1 MIRSAMVLLVVALSP
16 AAARAGDTSRI
27 VCNLGAF
34 SKAERARHLE
44 LIAMLKDK
52 VAEMRELERG
62 YAFRYSPDLVRS
74 LAEWTTLETKCC
86 PFIDFEIELEPQPGG
101 ASWLRL
107 LGNEEVKEFIR
118 TEFKPLIQIARPK
131 GASLWQHDERRAL
144 AEARR
149 TGKPL
154 LVDFR
159 ADWCSACKML
169 DADTWADPAVRAE
182 IEAHY
187 VPLQIDMT
195 AEDEDTKK
203 IAERYGVSGLPT
215 ILAGNRRITGFV
227 RPAAMLE
234 ALRAR

>member
-1 MIRSAMVLLVVALSP
+1 MIRSAMVLLALALYP
-16 AAARAGDTSRI
+16 ALARAGESSRI
-27 VCNLGAF
+27 ACNLGVF
-34 SKAERARHLE
+34 KPAERTRHRE

-52 VAEMRELERG
+52 VGEMRELDRG
-62 YAFRYSPDLVRS
+62 YAFRYSPELVLP

-86 PFIDFEIELEPQPGG
+86 PFIDFQIELEPQPGG
-101 ASWLRL
+101 AAWLRL
-107 LGNEEVKEFIR
+107 LGDGEVKEFIR
-118 TEFKPLIQIARPK
+118 TEFQRLIQIARPK
-131 GASLWQHDERRAL
+131 GAALWQHDEARAV

-154 LVDFR
+154 LIDFR

-182 IEAHY
+182 IEAHF

-195 AEDEDTKK
+195 AEDEATRK

-227 RPAAMLE
+227 RPAEMLE
-234 ALRAR
+234 ALRSR

>member
-1 MIRSAMVLLVVALSP
+1 MSRSALVLLAVALSP
-16 AAARAGDTSRI
+16 ALARAGDSSRI

-34 SKAERARHLE
+34 TKAERARHIQ

-52 VAEMRELERG
+52 VAQMREVERG
-62 YAFRYSPDLVRS
+62 YAFRYSADLVQP
-74 LAEWTTLETKCC
+74 LAEWITLETKCC
-86 PFIDFEIELEPQPGG
+86 PFLDFELELEPQPGG
-101 ASWLRL
+101 AAWLRL
-107 LGNEEVKEFIR
+107 LGDDEVKEFIR
-118 TEFKPLIQIARPK
+118 TDFKPLIQIARPK
-131 GASLWQHDERRAL
+131 GASLWRHDEAQAV
-144 AEARR
+144 AESQR

-159 ADWCSACKML
+159 ADWCGACKML

-182 IEAHY
+182 LLAHY

-195 AEDEDTKK
+195 AEDEATKE

-215 ILAGNRRITGFV
+215 ILAGKRRITGFV

-234 ALRAR
+234 ALRSR

>member
-1 MIRSAMVLLVVALSP
+1 MFRSAMVLLPLALYP
-16 AAARAGDTSRI
+16 ALARAGESSRI
-27 VCNLGAF
+27 VCNMGVF
-34 SKAERARHLE
+34 SKAERARHRE

-52 VAEMRELERG
+52 VGEMREVERG
-62 YAFRYSPDLVRS
+62 YAFRYAPDLVRP

-86 PFIDFEIELEPQPGG
+86 PFLDFEIELEPQPGG
-101 ASWLRL
+101 AAWLRL
-107 LGNEEVKEFIR
+107 LGDDEVKEFIR

-131 GASLWQHDERRAL
+131 GAGLWQYDEAHAV

-195 AEDEDTKK
+195 AEDEATRK

-227 RPAAMLE
+227 RPAEMLE
-234 ALRAR
+234 ALRSR

>member
-1 MIRSAMVLLVVALSP
+1 MYRSALVLLAVALSP
-16 AAARAGDTSRI
+16 AVARAGDSSRI

-34 SKAERARHLE
+34 TKAERARHLQ

-52 VAEMRELERG
+52 VAQMREVERG
-62 YAFRYSPDLVRS
+62 YAFRYSADLLQP

-86 PFIDFEIELEPQPGG
+86 PFLDFELELEPQPGG
-101 ASWLRL
+101 AAWLRL
-107 LGNEEVKEFIR
+107 LGDDEVKEFIR
-118 TEFKPLIQIARPK
+118 TEFKRLIDIARPK
-131 GASLWQHDERRAL
+131 GASLWRHDEAQAV
-144 AEARR
+144 AESRR

-159 ADWCSACKML
+159 ADWCGACKML

-195 AEDEDTKK
+195 AEDEATNK
-203 IAERYGVSGLPT
+203 IAERYGVAGLPT
-215 ILAGNRRITGFV
+215 ILVGTRRITGFV
-227 RPAAMLE
+227 RPAAMLA
-234 ALRAR
+234 ALRGP